1 MGARNSS
8 YFYGGNMEE
17 QFKIIIDKNG
27 HIHVWSNGIKQRNI
41 TKIKL
46 EASTESVPTIE
57 IKKDILPRYD

>member
-1 MGARNSS
+1 
-8 YFYGGNMEE
+8 MEE